1 MLRRVLVAT
10 AFLVP
15 GAVAHA
21 GPHRVDGSHRA
32 DAPLLVAE
40 HDDHDTDDSDG
51 RDAGEEASAK
61 ARAAEKSDDDVDDEG
76 EPLAGDPASDLGDD
90 DREGANGEPPRSAHD
105 TEHASDAEDEDEGQN
120 EDPDEHR
127 HHGHT
132 HHEPGLG
139 LEWIASRARLRL
151 GLVVQ
156 GAAVYGH
163 HWIPSPDTMDLTVQR
178 ARVAFDAEVS
188 HGTGFR
194 LELQARQFKLGLADA
209 YGRWALDEHIEIHA
223 GYLHAPGG
231 LERDTNPFDL
241 PFLTRS
247 SLASMTH
254 DREVGVKLL
263 GHQDGQF
270 WAVSITRDAPFGIGG
285 DDPELR
291 VALPVGV
298 DPSAVARSATTWNQ
312 AARVGTAPSDE
323 FAAGLGW
330 TFRIR
335 PNQPDYGAPVY
346 EANGSVFLDPRPF
359 RGTSIRLGADAAIA
373 ERHFRVLMEAAIR
386 RDGQQLSFDGVSG
399 IESRLPGHELWTG
412 GYLVVGVAPYGGYG
426 RAVEGAPL
434 QWGWEILGRFEAMKV
449 SPADA
454 FSATMV
460 AETLGVNWVATRQ
473 IRLQADAMLQSHG
486 DFNQTQTMENAGT
499 TRFYAELWATW
510 KL

>member
-1 MLRRVLVAT
+1 MLRRVLVAA

-15 GAVAHA
+15 SAVAHA
-21 GPHRVDGSHRA
+21 HPHRAVVADKDDDKDDGEDNDGSDGSDGSDASDEAKAKAKA
-32 DAPLLVAE
+32 DAA
-40 HDDHDTDDSDG
+40 
-51 RDAGEEASAK
+51 
-61 ARAAEKSDDDVDDEG
+61 ARSDDDADAKGWPPEG
-76 EPLAGDPASDLGDD
+76 DMGDD
-90 DREGANGEPPRSAHD
+90 DREGADGEPPLSAHD

-151 GLVVQ
+151 GLAVQ
-156 GAAVYGH
+156 GAAIYGH
-163 HWIPSPDTMDLTVQR
+163 DSIPSPDTMDLTVKR
-178 ARVAFDAEVS
+178 ARISFDAEVS
-188 HGTGFR
+188 HGTGFH
-194 LELQARQFKLGLADA
+194 LELQARNLKLGLADA
-209 YGRWALDEHIEIHA
+209 YGRWALDEHIEVQA

-241 PFLTRS
+241 PFLSRS
-247 SLASMTH
+247 SLASMTR
-254 DREVGVKLL
+254 DREVGVKLV

-285 DDPELR
+285 DDPEIA
-291 VALPVGV
+291 VPVPVGV
-298 DPSAVARSATTWNQ
+298 DPTAVARSATTWNQ

-335 PNQPDYGAPVY
+335 PNQPDYGDPVY
-346 EANGSVFLDPRPF
+346 ESNGSVYLDPRPF
-359 RGTSIRLGADAAIA
+359 RGTSIRLGADAAIS
-373 ERHFRVLMEAAIR
+373 ENHFRVLMEAAIR
-386 RDGQQLSFDGVSG
+386 RDGQQLSFDGGSG

-454 FSATMV
+454 FSATLT
-460 AETLGVNWVATRQ
+460 AETLGINWVATRQ
-473 IRLQADAMLQSHG
+473 IRLQADVMLQQHG
-486 DFNQTQTMENAGT
+486 DFNQTLTMENAGA